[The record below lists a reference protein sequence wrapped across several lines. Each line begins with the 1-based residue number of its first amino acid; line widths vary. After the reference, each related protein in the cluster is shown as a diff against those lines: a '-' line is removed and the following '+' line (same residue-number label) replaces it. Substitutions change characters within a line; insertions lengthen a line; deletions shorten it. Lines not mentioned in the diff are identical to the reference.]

1 MSSSHPC
8 QTNANLRPVAVILAT
23 KQTQQSSAEIA
34 ESKAALEAQCQELL
48 FKQQEDLEKL
58 CQLEQQIE
66 KQAWEN
72 VSHATR
78 PPPIQ
83 LTPAI
88 KAGHVPSA
96 ATMVT
101 MALPKVQSCTAVVV
115 DANLEPT
122 APASIVAG

>member
-1 MSSSHPC
+1 M
-8 QTNANLRPVAVILAT
+8 AVILAT